1 MKPTGQRSRAL
12 SGYTPQR
19 SMGGQETSTRFP
31 RQDVRFKLVFWT
43 RLLFWMNYP
52 HPDYGQR
59 QHKQLHRNHDID
71 LSTKPINNRRNTTT
85 ATHAPSSPTSSSGF
99 DITSVTSPLF
109 PHLSRFQIIN
119 LPRVPVLNFGSHGPE
134 VITALSIECQGK
146 RKHRSPDRATWKDR
160 DSPHFA
166 PSRPYELHP
175 PQRHTSV
182 RAHFRRRR
190 YFYVL
195 SWLRQ
200 LDIKRPTTIISNIS
214 TPHKPNNKP

>member
-1 MKPTGQRSRAL
+1 
-12 SGYTPQR
+12 
-19 SMGGQETSTRFP
+19 MGGQETSTRFP

-99 DITSVTSPLF
+99 DITSVTSSLL
-109 PHLSRFQIIN
+109 PHLSRFQITN
-119 LPRVPVLNFGSHGPE
+119 LPRVPVLNFGSHGPD

-146 RKHRSPDRATWKDR
+146 RKHGSQNHTRQHNPKYLITPSKKPPAPE
-160 DSPHFA
+160 SQPHYCL
-166 PSRPYELHP
+166 SRNMLTGIQSTKLRLP
-175 PQRHTSV
+175 P
-182 RAHFRRRR
+182 
-190 YFYVL
+190 
-195 SWLRQ
+195 LRQ
-200 LDIKRPTTIISNIS
+200 ARA
-214 TPHKPNNKP
+214 